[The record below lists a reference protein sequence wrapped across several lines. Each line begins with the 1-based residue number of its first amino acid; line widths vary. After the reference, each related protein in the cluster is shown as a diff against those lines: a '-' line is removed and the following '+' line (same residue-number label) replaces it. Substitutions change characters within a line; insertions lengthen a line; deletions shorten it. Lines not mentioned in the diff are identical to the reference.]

1 MFPQNNSNNKASLNE
16 NEIKYIIEFEEDED
30 EEEIRY
36 VIRVV
41 EKSSSL
47 SSTYSLFITSSL
59 LSQINKEL
67 KFKFKSEKVLFDVI
81 QYNYNARDSLSSP
94 PISFSCSFSILI
106 INISLFVIFFSILNL
121 NLFN

>member
-16 NEIKYIIEFEEDED
+16 NEIKYVIEFEEDED

-81 QYNYNARDSLSSP
+81 QYNYNARDNLPSP

-106 INISLFVIFFSILNL
+106 INISLFVIFFSILKSI
-121 NLFN
+121 